1 MKIGVLGGTFDP
13 VHNGHLMIAEEAYKS
28 LGLTEVLM
36 VPAWQPMSKP
46 QEIITTPEQ
55 RLEMLVLAIQ
65 GKPYLKISTLEYE
78 RKGPSYTVDTI
89 EELIQIYG
97 KGYEMYFILGWDSLA
112 LLTTWHEPKR
122 LIKACYLVVVPR
134 PGHLKP
140 DIKEIEKDI
149 PGISA
154 KVIFLEKPNIDIS
167 ATAIRGI
174 AGMGDSID
182 HLVPEKVAKYI
193 NENKLYSY
201 QRI

>member
-1 MKIGVLGGTFDP
+1 
-13 VHNGHLMIAEEAYKS
+13 
-28 LGLTEVLM
+28 
-36 VPAWQPMSKP
+36 
-46 QEIITTPEQ
+46 
-55 RLEMLVLAIQ
+55 
-65 GKPYLKISTLEYE
+65 
-78 RKGPSYTVDTI
+78 
-89 EELIQIYG
+89 
-97 KGYEMYFILGWDSLA
+97 MYFILGWDSLA